1 MGTKPTWEPIGA
13 GLLARLLTI
22 SIVKARDQRC
32 FRWIWKP
39 SAGLLSV
46 FGMCVKVK
54 PYQHLGE
61 AHAMQFVAQHT
72 SLPVPKVH
80 CAFVHDG
87 KSYIVMSRLPGQM
100 AWVGWQN
107 RSRESRDRILD
118 QLQRMLTELR
128 SVCPPAGIHGVAGV
142 DGGCFCDCRL
152 PTKTIWGPF
161 PTARCFHE
169 ALANG
174 ADLDIE
180 YEGLPPDVSSLFKFY
195 RGYGNQVVLT
205 HGDLSSLNILVR
217 QDEVVGIVDW
227 DTAGWFPPYWE
238 YVCAKNVNPYNTF

>member
-100 AWVGWQN
+100 AWGF
-107 RSRESRDRILD
+107 SKKKGTS
-118 QLQRMLTELR
+118 
-128 SVCPPAGIHGVAGV
+128 V

-180 YEGLPPDVSSLFKFY
+180 YEGLPPDVSSLFEFY

-205 HGDLSSLNILVR
+205 HGALSSLNILVR

-238 YVCAKNVNPYNTF
+238 YVCAKNVNPHNTFWSAEVDRFLTPLPHELEMDGIRRKHFGDF